1 MHDRLCTEKYT
12 ARPCMG
18 FFLVLH
24 LNIAP
29 SDDVRLFREYLSTTI
44 ARSETEKKTYT

>member
-1 MHDRLCTEKYT
+1 MYILWG
-12 ARPCMG
+12 PQ
-18 FFLVLH
+18 
-24 LNIAP
+24 IAP